1 VRVLRREPL
10 VAVLPAIHALA
21 GYTTVPL
28 ADFGTNRSTNDG
40 RAPRECAP
48 LGRERACDAARRA
61 MKGLRESPCRRARR
75 FRLPGCVAARG

>member
-28 ADFGTNRSTNDG
+28 ADFGTNRSTTDG
-40 RAPRECAP
+40 RARR
-48 LGRERACDAARRA
+48 GSARRW
-61 MKGLRESPCRRARR
+61 
-75 FRLPGCVAARG
+75 VARGRVTRLGVP